1 LWRDLFN
8 FAGRLWSLLEDTRQN
23 KAEIKEMR
31 QELRALAFEVRRLA
45 ENDAHEREKLAPRLE
60 NELLRF
66 ERRLSASKHK
76 G

>member
-1 LWRDLFN
+1 MWRDLFN
-8 FAGRLWSLLEDTRQN
+8 FAGRLWGLLEDIQQN

-45 ENDAHEREKLAPRLE
+45 ENDAHGREKLALRLE

-66 ERRLSASKHK
+66 KRRLPGTRRK